1 MGPANLPDN
10 VLFFLPWG
18 MMDGGLFI
26 TDSVTLSKTSKIC
39 SLQIQEHWL
48 KLNGSSSL
56 IRNSR

>member
-1 MGPANLPDN
+1 
-10 VLFFLPWG
+10 
-18 MMDGGLFI
+18 MDGGLFI
-26 TDSVTLSKTSKIC
+26 TDSVTLSKISKIC